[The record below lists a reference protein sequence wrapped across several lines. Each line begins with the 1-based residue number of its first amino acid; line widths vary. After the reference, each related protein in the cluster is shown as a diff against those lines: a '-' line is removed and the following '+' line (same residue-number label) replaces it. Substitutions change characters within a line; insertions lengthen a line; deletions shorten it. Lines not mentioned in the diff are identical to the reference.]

1 MAMALAIMA
10 PAMMVREDRSPMLF
24 PVPWSRQLF
33 ETAFTI
39 AA

>member
-1 MAMALAIMA
+1 MTLALALAIT
-10 PAMMVREDRSPMLF
+10 VLEERLPMLF